1 MFWEGE
7 DLGSGAFQQPSSP
20 MSTSTMY
27 SFPRRAHC
35 LKVRTR
41 SICSQDRQLHSCNF
55 MQQPIIITTGTKTI
69 IYKFVQVLLST
80 EISLSLVLNQTEV
93 RGEKRYWHL
102 QPVPVTGRIAKEQSV
117 IPKLFMICSTIKQ
130 MLDLTNFLS
139 FHSF

>member
-1 MFWEGE
+1 
-7 DLGSGAFQQPSSP
+7 
-20 MSTSTMY
+20 
-27 SFPRRAHC
+27 
-35 LKVRTR
+35 
-41 SICSQDRQLHSCNF
+41 
-55 MQQPIIITTGTKTI
+55 MQQPIIITIGTKTI

-102 QPVPVTGRIAKEQSV
+102 HPVPVIGRASEQQSV

-139 FHSF
+139 LHSF